1 LSQSV
6 IHSLETARIRAFGHA
21 IGPLQAHTIGALS
34 KRSHEPATMAFAAP
48 PLDGPFRFAVLPE
61 HGDAILR
68 LIGGRSCDWIEVA
81 AEVRRSPGLLYALL
95 SAAPLGG
102 RRLTSDLSKLLVERL
117 QDIGAELLRAWLM
130 QLSWSQ
136 PQASPEQCS
145 AHARSLLAAEC
156 ALHLALETAYPHPDE
171 AYLVGHWHALET
183 LLIAPGPANEPQYM
197 TPANEQASQREVT
210 EWLISRCGVSMPM
223 MDALRL
229 HDALEEQLQ
238 DAHPLARL
246 VWSARALASD
256 QWDSRLEQISRITGL
271 TVATLMSL
279 RTDVSFIVT
288 RGTAPNGAIV
298 AQTLPHPDI
307 AQSSNRDLV
316 ANSRPTHPSNT
327 LRHAA
332 LRGWIRG
339 AFADMPEESIG
350 TRLIRACYLMCGM
363 PAPLVVIAD
372 DDGRLRALGFDAD
385 SEIPAYYNELALRL
399 DDATSIIALALR
411 TGTATTRLDQDAGPG
426 RSVADWH
433 VSQWLGTNGLM
444 CLPLQIRGCKA
455 VALVGTS
462 GNSSADSE
470 TCQLITELAVE
481 AVDTWLDVERQK
493 QLRVRMSAEIETRYQ
508 EHARRVVHEASNPL
522 TVIRSYL
529 AVMPDRHPE
538 AAGLGDELRIL
549 QAELERLGSLLKQVA
564 HPPDSLPEAAV
575 CNVNELIQDMRTLYG
590 DTLFTQRGIRL
601 DLRSSAELPHAALP
615 ASALK
620 QVLLNLFRNAS
631 EALQP
636 GKRFSVVVPGQL
648 IVNGTRCIEIRVI
661 DNGPGL
667 PAERLSHLFSPRS
680 SVKGGEHQGLGL
692 SIVNET
698 LSKWGG
704 SILCRSQPG
713 SGTSFQL
720 LVPVAE

>member
-1 LSQSV
+1 
-6 IHSLETARIRAFGHA
+6 
-21 IGPLQAHTIGALS
+21 
-34 KRSHEPATMAFAAP
+34 MAFAAP
-48 PLDGPFRFAVLPE
+48 PFDGPFRFAMLPE
-61 HGDAILR
+61 HGEAILR
-68 LIGGRSCDWIEVA
+68 LIEAKPCAWIEVA

-102 RRLTSDLSKLLVERL
+102 RRLKNDLSNLLVERL

-136 PQASPEQCS
+136 LQASPAQRS

-171 AYLVGHWHALET
+171 AYLAGHWHALET
-183 LLIAPGPANEPQYM
+183 LLVAPGPANEPQYT
-197 TPANEQASQREVT
+197 TPANEQASRGEVT
-210 EWLISRCGVSMPM
+210 AWLISRCGVSMPM

-246 VWSARALASD
+246 IWSAQALASE
-256 QWDSRLEQISRITGL
+256 QWDARLEQVSRVTGL
-271 TVATLMSL
+271 PVATLMSL

-288 RGTAPNGAIV
+288 RGVTPHGAAAP
-298 AQTLPHPDI
+298 QTLPHPDI
-307 AQSSNRDLV
+307 AQSSNRDAV
-316 ANSRPTHPSNT
+316 ANARPALPSDT
-327 LRHAA
+327 LRRAA

-339 AFADMPEESIG
+339 AFSDMPEECIG
-350 TRLIRACYLMCGM
+350 TRLIRACHLLCGM

-372 DDGRLRALGFDAD
+372 DDDHLRALGFDAS
-385 SEIPAYYNELALRL
+385 SEIPAYFNELAQQI
-399 DDATSIIALALR
+399 DDATSIIALTLR
-411 TGTATTRLDQDAGPG
+411 TGVPTTRLNQEAGPG
-426 RSVADWH
+426 RAVADWH

-444 CLPLQIRGCKA
+444 CLPLPIRGCKA
-455 VALVGTS
+455 VAVIGS
-462 GNSSADSE
+462 HGDSSADSE
-470 TCQLITELAVE
+470 ACQLITELTVE

-493 QLRVRMSAEIETRYQ
+493 KLRVRMSAEIETRYQ

-538 AAGLGDELRIL
+538 AEGLGDELLIL
-549 QAELERLGSLLKQVA
+549 QAELERLGNLLKQVS
-564 HPPDSLPEAAV
+564 HTPDSAPEAAV

-601 DLRSSAELPHAALP
+601 DLRSSAELPPAALP